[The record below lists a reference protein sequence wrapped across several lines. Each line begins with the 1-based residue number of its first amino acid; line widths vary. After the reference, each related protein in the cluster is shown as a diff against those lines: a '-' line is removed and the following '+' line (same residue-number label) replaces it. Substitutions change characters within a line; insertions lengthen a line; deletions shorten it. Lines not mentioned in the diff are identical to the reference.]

1 MEEMRSFGYICPE
14 CGKPVIASRSV
25 FALTAAAARMEC
37 ACEKSTLEVQTDGV
51 KFRALGALRPVRQD
65 ASGRVQRRR
74 GAARP
79 GRGAGLPGDG
89 GSCAASS
96 GARRRS
102 SAR

>member
-51 KFRALGALRPVRQD
+51 KFRLWVPCGLCGKTHQAECAKHIANICINVNAVSLWIVFCKLCFPVF
-65 ASGRVQRRR
+65 
-74 GAARP
+74 
-79 GRGAGLPGDG
+79 
-89 GSCAASS
+89 
-96 GARRRS
+96 
-102 SAR
+102 